1 MIEIKSAFQGE
12 FDVINLTI
20 NDNNWPSPI
29 PTGFYRIEMLIAN
42 VWFLQIDTEI
52 ISDIKTSF

>member
-12 FDVINLTI
+12 FDVRNLTI